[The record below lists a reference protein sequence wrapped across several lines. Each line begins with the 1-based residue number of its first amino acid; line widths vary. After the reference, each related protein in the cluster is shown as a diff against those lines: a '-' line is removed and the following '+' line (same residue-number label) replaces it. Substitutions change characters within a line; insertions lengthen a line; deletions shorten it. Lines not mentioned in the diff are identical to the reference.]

1 MDQMKQRFIN
11 AVTNSLAAA
20 PDGTAKTELIEEL
33 ADNLHHRYLDMTASG
48 VPESEAFEQALDD
61 LGDVNELV
69 DYLKSLAPEEEL
81 PKLTLHPEEMED
93 VLNDAMK
100 KAQEAM
106 AAAQE
111 ALRNVTLGKRSMSW
125 RSDDG
130 EVEIHIDH
138 YDDDHGEHPYGEDH
152 EDEDAEIK
160 VTIED
165 EKKDV
170 IYGFGYDK
178 AKGGFFTQWG
188 EWKGRK
194 QDKSSHAGPHIQAE
208 NAWVECEDD
217 DVYSI
222 HEGDQPLRGVDIQ
235 TINGDVT
242 IHLLDDETEPV
253 RIEGDTDSLDIQVTG
268 NGILAIRQGNTASS
282 SFFFGRGIFSAD
294 VELYLPRRFWEFI
307 QVTATNGDVTIE
319 SDLEVGRLS
328 VKTTC
333 GDLTADCASCGN
345 FYFKSASGDC
355 GASGLTGD
363 VQVETMSGDICI
375 HGHMTQVHLSSM
387 SGDVELDGSFTNATV
402 TSMSGDVRLETG
414 ILPENLAVSS
424 KSGDCQVY
432 LPGDQGGFT
441 LRYKTTSG
449 DFRSQLPLQ
458 RTSRGATYLDGG
470 DRTFTMSSISGDL
483 RLRKF

>member
-1 MDQMKQRFIN
+1 MDQMKQRFVN

-33 ADNLHHRYLDMTASG
+33 ADNLHHRYLDMTAAG
-48 VPESEAFEQALDD
+48 VTESEAFEQALDD

-81 PKLTLHPEEMED
+81 PKLTLHPEDMDD
-93 VLNDAMK
+93 VIHDTMK
-100 KAQEAM
+100 KARDAM
-106 AAAQE
+106 AAAEE
-111 ALRNVTLGKRSMSW
+111 ALRNVTLGKRNMSW
-125 RSDDG
+125 RSDDSK
-130 EVEIHIDH
+130 VEIHIDN

-152 EDEDAEIK
+152 EDEDEDAEVK
-160 VTIED
+160 VTIKD
-165 EKKDV
+165 EKKDI

-188 EWKGRK
+188 EWKGSK
-194 QDKSSHAGPHIQAE
+194 CTNEEDEEVDVADAGIP
-208 NAWVECEDD
+208 
-217 DVYSI
+217 S
-222 HEGDQPLRGVDIQ
+222 EGLRGIDIQ
-235 TINGDVT
+235 TTNGDVA
-242 IHLLDDETEPV
+242 IHLIDDENAPICLDDYDGLEIK
-253 RIEGDTDSLDIQVTG
+253 RTDDNV
-268 NGILAIRQGNTASS
+268 LAIRQGNTASS

-319 SDLEVGRLS
+319 DDIEVGRLS

-333 GDLTADCASCGN
+333 GDLTADCASCGK

-355 GASGLTGD
+355 HVSGLTGE
-363 VQVETMSGDICI
+363 VQVETMSGDVTA
-375 HGHMTQVHLSSM
+375 HGHMTQVRLSSM
-387 SGDVELDGSFTNATV
+387 SGDVELSGSFTGGHI
-402 TSMSGDVRLETG
+402 TSMSGDVRLETS
-414 ILPENLAVSS
+414 ILPETLEVSS

-441 LRYKTTSG
+441 LCFKTTSG

-458 RTSRGATYLDGG
+458 RTSRGAVYQDGG
-470 DRTFTMSSISGDL
+470 DRTFVMSSISGDL

>member
-11 AVTNSLAAA
+11 AVTNNLSAA
-20 PDGTAKTELIEEL
+20 PDSTAKTELIEEL
-33 ADNLHHRYLDMTASG
+33 ADNLHHRYLDMTAAG

-69 DYLKSLAPEEEL
+69 DYLKSLTPEEEL

-100 KAQEAM
+100 KAREAM

-125 RSDDG
+125 HSDDG

-152 EDEDAEIK
+152 EDEDEDADVK

-188 EWKGRK
+188 EWKGPK
-194 QDKSSHAGPHIQAE
+194 NVGFNEDVDEEVDVEDAGIP
-208 NAWVECEDD
+208 
-217 DVYSI
+217 S
-222 HEGDQPLRGVDIQ
+222 EGLRGIDIQ
-235 TINGDVT
+235 TTNGDVT
-242 IHLLDDETEPV
+242 IRLIDDENAPIHLEDYDGLEIK
-253 RIEGDTDSLDIQVTG
+253 RTDDNV
-268 NGILAIRQGNTASS
+268 LAIRQGNTASS

-307 QVTATNGDVTIE
+307 QVSATNGDVTVEDDI
-319 SDLEVGRLS
+319 EVGRLS

-333 GDLTADCASCGN
+333 GDLTADCASCGK

-355 GASGLTGD
+355 GATGLTGE
-363 VQVETMSGDICI
+363 VQVETMSGDVTV
-375 HGHMTQVHLSSM
+375 HGHMTQVRLSSM
-387 SGDVELDGSFTNATV
+387 SGDVELDGSFTDGHFS
-402 TSMSGDVRLETG
+402 SMSGDLRLETG
-414 ILPENLAVSS
+414 ILPEALEVSS

-458 RTSRGATYLDGG
+458 RTSRGALYQDGG
-470 DRTFTMSSISGDL
+470 DRTFLMSSISGDL